1 MRVRAQYLDDA
12 FLTPALEND
21 ALLFGL
27 DLDDADFPEAEGASS
42 AAAAA
47 APERAAESAL
57 AAENELLKLQARI
70 RHLNGSLLAQRGS

>member
-1 MRVRAQYLDDA
+1 MRAQYLDDA

-42 AAAAA
+42 VAAAAV
-47 APERAAESAL
+47 PESAAESAL
-57 AAENELLKLQARI
+57 AAENELLKLQARTQ
-70 RHLNGSLLAQRGS
+70 HLRGSPSAQRGS